1 MPARSH
7 KARVRRSP
15 VTTNG
20 FPVVAAAA
28 VAYLGIMSPASYQV
42 YDLIVLTALAV
53 GMRNAGAR
61 KLAIP

>member
-1 MPARSH
+1 M
-7 KARVRRSP
+7 RRSP

-42 YDLIVLTALAV
+42 YDLIALTALAV

-61 KLAIP
+61 KLAIT